1 MNLPNYPS
9 PAAPGAE
16 SIWPE
21 VVGETMTKTST
32 EIPLTYIDHDGARRT
47 VRGCRMTVDQLGRH
61 WIWSEHLE
69 RNLVYKTKGRE
80 NALLAA
86 INSLLFAIQLRDE
99 RIAAL
104 QRVHDLA
111 QRFAEEAFPEEE
123 ES

>member
-1 MNLPNYPS
+1 MN
-9 PAAPGAE
+9 
-16 SIWPE
+16 
-21 VVGETMTKTST
+21 KTST
-32 EIPLTYIDHDGARRT
+32 ETPLTYIDHDGARRT

-86 INSLLFAIQLRDE
+86 INTLLLTIQLKDE

-104 QRVHDLA
+104 QRIYGLA
-111 QRFAEEAFPEEE
+111 QRFAAEAFPEEDE
-123 ES
+123 GDQT

>member
-1 MNLPNYPS
+1 MN
-9 PAAPGAE
+9 
-16 SIWPE
+16 
-21 VVGETMTKTST
+21 KTLT

-47 VRGCRMTVDQLGRH
+47 VRGYRMTADQLGRH
-61 WIWSEHLE
+61 WMWSEQLE
-69 RNLVYKTKGRE
+69 RNLVYKTKGYE

-86 INSLLFAIQLRDE
+86 IDLLLFSIQLRDE

-111 QRFAEEAFPEEE
+111 QCFAEEAFPEEE